1 MGLADLHTHTIYSY
15 DGTATVPA
23 VLKRARQTGLDVIAI
38 TDHDE
43 IRGALLAEQLAPK
56 FGLEVIPGV
65 EITTAEGD
73 LLGLGI
79 HKPVSAGLPLIET
92 LLRVGEQGGY
102 AIAPHPMAAGMGM
115 KSLNFYSIRKAAR
128 HPEAG
133 RILLGIETYN
143 ATAIDRESR
152 MFAEVLAYRTGLART
167 GSSDA
172 HALDVIGL
180 GATEFPGNTAAEFL
194 RALQEGATIPRHKPS
209 WSFARIIG
217 SWIWNYLLS
226 VPARLAPVAQV

>member
-1 MGLADLHTHTIYSY
+1 MGLADLHMHTIYSY

-23 VLKRARQTGLDVIAI
+23 VLKRARQVGLDVIAI

-43 IRGALLAEQLAPK
+43 IRGALLAEQSAPK

-73 LLGLGI
+73 LLGLNI
-79 HKPVSAGLPLIET
+79 HKAVPAGLPLIET
-92 LLRVGEQGGY
+92 LLRIGAQGGY

-115 KSLNFYSIRKAAR
+115 KSLNFHSVRQAVR

-133 RILLGIETYN
+133 RILLGIEIYN

-152 MFAEVLAYRTGLART
+152 MFAEVLSYRTGLART

-172 HALDVIGL
+172 HALNAIGL
-180 GATEFPGNTAAEFL
+180 GATEFPGSTAAEFL
-194 RALQEGATIPRHKPS
+194 RALQERTTIPRHKPS
-209 WSFARIIG
+209 WGFVRIIS
-217 SWIWNYLLS
+217 SWAWNYLLS
-226 VPARLAPVAQV
+226 VPARLIPMSQP

>member
-1 MGLADLHTHTIYSY
+1 MGLADLHMHTIYSY

-23 VLKRARQTGLDVIAI
+23 VLKRARQAGLDVIAI

-79 HKPVSAGLPLIET
+79 QKAVPAGLPLVET
-92 LLRVGEQGGY
+92 LLRIGKQGGY
-102 AIAPHPMAAGMGM
+102 AIAPHPMATGMGM
-115 KSLNFYSIRKAAR
+115 KSLNFYSVRKAVR

-133 RILLGIETYN
+133 HVLLGIETYN

-152 MFAEVLAYRTGLART
+152 MFAEVLSYRTGLART

-172 HALDVIGL
+172 HALDAIGL
-180 GATEFPGNTAAEFL
+180 GATEFPGSTAAEFL
-194 RALQEGATIPRHKPS
+194 CALQEGTTIPRHKPS
-209 WSFARIIG
+209 WSFLRITS
-217 SWIWNYLLS
+217 SWVWNYLLS
-226 VPARLAPVAQV
+226 VPARLAPVAQA